1 MKDVKDVF
9 DIKNTIVE
17 KFKLYKDKI
26 IEYIKFNIIGTANF
40 AVAQLFYLTL
50 YLVFKINYLIAYTI
64 TSVISITASYY
75 LNSRYTFK
83 EKKYS
88 LKKYLLS
95 FLVYIFEYALNL
107 GVILSLVNIF
117 GLSKAIA
124 PIIAPIFST
133 IPVFFLMRLVIKH
146 TDEKK

>member
-1 MKDVKDVF
+1 MLV
-9 DIKNTIVE
+9 IKNTIVE
-17 KFKLYKDKI
+17 TFKLYKDKI
-26 IEYIKFNIIGTANF
+26 MEYIKFNIIGTANF
-40 AVAQLFYLTL
+40 VVAQIFYLTL
-50 YLVFKINYLIAYTI
+50 YLVFKIDYLIAYTI
-64 TSVISITASYY
+64 TSVISISASYY
-75 LNSRYTFK
+75 LNSRFTFK
-83 EKKYS
+83 EQEYS

-107 GVILSLVNIF
+107 GVILSFVNIF

>member
-1 MKDVKDVF
+1 MLV
-9 DIKNTIVE
+9 IKNAISE

-40 AVAQLFYLTL
+40 VVAQIFYLTL
-50 YLVFKINYLIAYTI
+50 YLVFKINYLVAYTI
-64 TSVISITASYY
+64 TSIISISASYY
-75 LNSRYTFK
+75 LNSRFTFK
-83 EKKYS
+83 EQKYS

-107 GVILSLVNIF
+107 GVILAFVNIF
-117 GLSKAIA
+117 GLSKVIA
-124 PIIAPIFST
+124 PIIAPVFST

-146 TDEKK
+146 TNKKNKHIINF

>member
-1 MKDVKDVF
+1 MLA
-9 DIKNTIVE
+9 IKNTIVE

-26 IEYIKFNIIGTANF
+26 MEYIKFNIIGTANF
-40 AVAQLFYLTL
+40 IVAQIFYLTL
-50 YLVFKINYLIAYTI
+50 YLVFKIHYLVAYTI

-75 LNSRYTFK
+75 LNSRFTFK
-83 EKKYS
+83 EQKYS
-88 LKKYLLS
+88 FKKYLLS

-107 GVILSLVNIF
+107 GVILLLVNIF

-124 PIIAPIFST
+124 PIIAPVFST

>member
-1 MKDVKDVF
+1 MLV
-9 DIKNTIVE
+9 IKNAISE

-40 AVAQLFYLTL
+40 VVVQIFYLTL
-50 YLVFKINYLIAYTI
+50 YLVFKIDYLVAYTI
-64 TSVISITASYY
+64 TSIISISASYY
-75 LNSRYTFK
+75 LNSRFTFK
-83 EKKYS
+83 EQKYS

-107 GVILSLVNIF
+107 GVILAFVNIF
-117 GLSKAIA
+117 GLSKIIA
-124 PIIAPIFST
+124 PIIAPVFST

-146 TDEKK
+146 TNKKK

>member
-1 MKDVKDVF
+1 MLV
-9 DIKNTIVE
+9 IKNAISE

-40 AVAQLFYLTL
+40 VVAQIFYLTL
-50 YLVFKINYLIAYTI
+50 YLVFKINYLVAYTI
-64 TSVISITASYY
+64 TSIISISASYY
-75 LNSRYTFK
+75 LNSRFTFK
-83 EKKYS
+83 EQKYS

-107 GVILSLVNIF
+107 GVILAFVNIF
-117 GLSKAIA
+117 GLSKVIA
-124 PIIAPIFST
+124 PIIAPVFST

-146 TDEKK
+146 TNKKK

>member
-1 MKDVKDVF
+1 MF
-9 DIKNTIVE
+9 AIKNTIAE

-75 LNSRYTFK
+75 LNSRYTFR

-95 FLVYIFEYALNL
+95 FLVYILEYALNL

-117 GLSKAIA
+117 DLSKAIA

-133 IPVFFLMRLVIKH
+133 IPVFFLMRLVIKN

>member
-1 MKDVKDVF
+1 MF
-9 DIKNTIVE
+9 IIKNTIVK

-40 AVAQLFYLTL
+40 VVAQIFYLTL

-64 TSVISITASYY
+64 TSIISISASYY
-75 LNSRYTFK
+75 LNSKFTFK
-83 EKKYS
+83 EQKYS

-95 FLVYIFEYALNL
+95 FLVYIFEYVLNL
-107 GVILSLVNIF
+107 GVILALVNIL

-133 IPVFFLMRLVIKH
+133 IPVFFLIRLVIKH
-146 TDEKK
+146 TDKKR

>member
-1 MKDVKDVF
+1 MF
-9 DIKNTIVE
+9 IIKNTIVE

-40 AVAQLFYLTL
+40 LVAQIFYLTL
-50 YLVFKINYLIAYTI
+50 YLVFKIDYLIAYTI
-64 TSVISITASYY
+64 TSIISISASYY
-75 LNSRYTFK
+75 LNSKFTFK
-83 EKKYS
+83 EQKYS

-107 GVILSLVNIF
+107 GIILASVNIL

-133 IPVFFLMRLVIKH
+133 IPVFFLIRLVIKH
-146 TDEKK
+146 TDKKR